1 MRDLSS
7 DSGSQGPRLVLAI
20 RGELGG
26 GGGLGGVGIYYL
38 SARDHKS
45 STDNENTGPVYE
57 LADLPS
63 QTQTG
68 SCQSHS
74 FLI

>member
-1 MRDLSS
+1 MRGLLD

-38 SARDHKS
+38 SARVFKS
-45 STDNENTGPVYE
+45 TYLTS
-57 LADLPS
+57 S
-63 QTQTG
+63 
-68 SCQSHS
+68 
-74 FLI
+74 